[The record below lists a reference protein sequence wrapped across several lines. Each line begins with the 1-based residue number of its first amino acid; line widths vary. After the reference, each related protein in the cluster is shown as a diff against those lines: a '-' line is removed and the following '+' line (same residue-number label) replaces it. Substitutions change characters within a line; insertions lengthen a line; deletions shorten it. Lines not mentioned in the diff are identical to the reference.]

1 MILPNKNVTLRYSLL
16 GTGSKVIS
24 ELKSPQTVTSLW
36 DKVRNYEEVSTFE
49 KYILCLD
56 FLYTIGIIELEKG
69 LIKKVLK

>member
-24 ELKSPQTVTSLW
+24 ELQFPQTVTSLW
-36 DKVRNYEEVSTFE
+36 DKVRNYEEINTFE
-49 KYILCLD
+49 KYVVCLD
-56 FLYTIGIIELEKG
+56 FLYMVGIIDLEKG